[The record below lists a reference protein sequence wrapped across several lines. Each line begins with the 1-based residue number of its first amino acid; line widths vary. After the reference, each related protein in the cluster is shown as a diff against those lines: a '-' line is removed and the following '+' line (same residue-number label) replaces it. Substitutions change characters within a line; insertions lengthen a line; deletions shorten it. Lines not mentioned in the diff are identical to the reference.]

1 MTTDQHTTTGR
12 GRAALTARARLDH
25 AETKL
30 AAATR
35 ERDAA
40 RRAFHAVVR
49 GRDTTRRTA

>member
-30 AAATR
+30 AAAIR

-40 RRAFHAVVR
+40 RRDFRAIVR
-49 GRDTTRRTA
+49 GRSTTRRAA

>member
-1 MTTDQHTTTGR
+1 MTADHQITPGR

-30 AAATR
+30 AAAAR

-40 RRAFHAVVR
+40 RRDFHAVVR

>member
-1 MTTDQHTTTGR
+1 MTADHQITPGR

-40 RRAFHAVVR
+40 RRDFHAIVR

>member
-1 MTTDQHTTTGR
+1 MTADHQITPGR

-49 GRDTTRRTA
+49 GRDITRRTA

>member
-1 MTTDQHTTTGR
+1 MTADHQITPGR

-40 RRAFHAVVR
+40 RRDFHAIIR